1 MATSR
6 RQFLHNSTRL
16 AAGAGLTALLPDDA
30 TGAPLFR
37 PYSAADTISVVLIG
51 CNSMGWAD
59 LSSMLKHPG
68 VRCVGLCDVD
78 SNVLNRRAAD
88 LEKLNA
94 RLPVGT
100 TAPAKATLYSDFRK
114 VLENKDVDAVII
126 GTPDHW
132 HCLPTVM
139 ACQAG
144 KDVYVEKPLA
154 NSIEECNLMVAAAKK
169 HGRIVQVGQW
179 QRSGTHWKNALDY
192 VRSGKI
198 GRVRSVKTW
207 AFMTYG
213 KTFPVKPDE
222 PVPAGVDYDMWL
234 GPAPKRPFNPNRFH
248 GSFRYFWDYAGG
260 LMTDWGAHMIDVALW
275 GMQVTAPRSVVA
287 TGGKFG
293 FPDHASETPDTMQA
307 VYDFGDF
314 SVLWEQSLGTG
325 RGPYDRDH
333 GVAFIGNLGTV
344 VIDRGK
350 WEVLP
355 EVEGGKYLTE
365 AIPTQRGDGQ
375 DLDRHTL
382 NFLECIRSRQVPNCP
397 VEVGRNVALNAQLG
411 NIAYRTGRKVFWD
424 DEKGMIAN
432 DPKADELARA
442 HYRSPWRLPAI

>member
-1 MATSR
+1 MPTSR
-6 RQFLHNSTRL
+6 RQFLQNSTQL
-16 AAGAGLTALLPDDA
+16 AAGLGLTTALPDEMV
-30 TGAPLFR
+30 APR
-37 PYSAADTISVVLIG
+37 SRQASAADTISVALIG
-51 CNSMGWAD
+51 ANSMGWAD
-59 LSSMLKHPG
+59 LTSMLKHPG
-68 VRCVGLCDVD
+68 VRCVALCDVD
-78 SNVLNRRAAD
+78 QNVLTRRAAD
-88 LEKLNA
+88 LEKL
-94 RLPVGT
+94 PG
-100 TAPAKATLYSDFRK
+100 APATGSKPMLYNDFRK
-114 VLENKDVDAVII
+114 VLDNKDIDAVIV

-154 NSIEECNLMVAAAKK
+154 NSIEECDRMVAAAQK
-169 HGRIVQVGQW
+169 HRRIVQVGQW
-179 QRSGTHWKNALDY
+179 QRSGTHWKTALDY

-198 GRVRSVKTW
+198 GKVRSVKTW

-213 KTFPVKPDE
+213 KEFPVLADE

-234 GPAPKRPFNPNRFH
+234 GPAPKRPFNRNRFH

-275 GMQVTAPRSVVA
+275 GMNVTTPRSVVA
-287 TGGKFG
+287 LGGRFG
-293 FPDHASETPDTMQA
+293 FPDHAGETPDTMQ
-307 VYDFGDF
+307 VLYDFGTVP
-314 SVLWEQSLGTG
+314 VLWEQSLGTG

-344 VIDRGK
+344 VIDRSK

-365 AIPTQRGDGQ
+365 AIPPQRGDGK

-382 NFLECIRSRQVPNCP
+382 NFLDCIRSRQQPNAS
-397 VEVGRNVALNAQLG
+397 VEVGRNVAVNAQLG
-411 NIAYRTGRKVFWD
+411 NIAHRTGQVVRWD
-424 DEKGMIAN
+424 DASRSITNDSKAN
-432 DPKADELARA
+432 DLAKA
-442 HYRSPWRLPAI
+442 HYRSPWKLPVV